1 MVCLHISFDAS
12 VDAEPED
19 DDVVDVLDEAD
30 EVEDAST

>member
-19 DDVVDVLDEAD
+19 DDVDVLDEAD